1 MLIIL
6 MYYVVVSDK
15 GDTTGW
21 LSSDYFKPISEVRE
35 DKLKEANSHITYIFN
50 MYNKEDNFL

>member
-1 MLIIL
+1 